1 MNPLAFVRK
10 TDELKHELDKE
21 IIDDK
26 LDIPSGQKEL
36 LSNHYHSLPFS
47 SHFYSSPTFDIS
59 WFYMAVRPIKYQ
71 HI

>member
-26 LDIPSGQKEL
+26 LDIPSGQKE
-36 LSNHYHSLPFS
+36 SAFKSLPFI
-47 SHFYSSPTFDIS
+47 TI
-59 WFYMAVRPIKYQ
+59 Q
-71 HI
+71 